1 MVSNNNY
8 IYTYSFRINL
18 FLHNEMM
25 DKKYNLILTIVF
37 FLIILSLISAFIIEY
52 GLGHE
57 PCKLCIYQRYPYFIS
72 ILLLTSIFVLKK
84 NIKIHLIVLSI
95 VSLLGAII
103 AFYHFGI
110 EQGFFDESV
119 VCETKKL
126 NQILSK
132 EDLLKQLKQNTIS
145 CKKVTFRLLGLS
157 LASINTIFS
166 LVLSYIFFLIF
177 KKYENNK

>member
-8 IYTYSFRINL
+8 IYTYSFGINL

-25 DKKYNLILTIVF
+25 DKKYNSILIIVF
-37 FLIILSLISAFIIEY
+37 FLIILSLVSAFIIEY

-57 PCKLCIYQRYPYFIS
+57 PCKLCIFQRYPYFIS

-84 NIKIHLIVLSI
+84 NIKIHFLVLSI
-95 VSLLGAII
+95 VSLLGSII

-110 EQGFFDESV
+110 EQGFFNETT
-119 VCETKKL
+119 VCETTNL

-132 EDLLKQLKQNTIS
+132 EDLLKKLKQNTIS
-145 CKKVTFRLLGLS
+145 CKEVTFRLLGLS

-166 LVLSYIFFLIF
+166 LVLSYIFFNMF
-177 KKYENNK
+177 KNYENNK